1 MDRIHRLLE
10 RGYFPSQLPPCFT
23 TKDLANIH
31 NALYPNWLALQ
42 TPPKTGGVVPK
53 APDSKSEFFSV
64 ARAGYQRRLTSIPN
78 PVAQTFL
85 ATHVATYWGQLVKHY
100 RQSKLSVSRP
110 RFLKNGDRGA
120 SIPSMQP
127 LYERKV
133 LTAAGY
139 RYMLKT
145 DVSRFFPTIYTHSV
159 PWAIHG
165 KSASKRNRKPTPKY
179 FGNLL
184 DLSLRQ
190 CQDGQTIGLPIG
202 PDTSHI
208 IAEAI
213 ATSVD
218 LELKKRLKGF
228 PAGFRYVD
236 DYFLFFSTIDDAETC
251 LAALTRALKEYELHI
266 NVEKTVT
273 CSVLEISEDYWPHQ
287 LRSFTISE
295 AGRKQAADIHHFF
308 ELAKELARKNK
319 DENVMAYALKRAS
332 SVLIRKENW
341 SVFEA
346 HLCHV
351 ALAYP
356 NTLQIL
362 ARVLSTY
369 SGVGYRLNKTA
380 LERLVNAIIQEHAPL
395 EHHSEVAWCLWIC
408 KDLELSLST
417 SNVDLVSE
425 MHSSICALILLDLD
439 SCGLLPKSPK
449 MTYWKSVESTEALY
463 GDLWLLCYEAGV
475 KGWGGSRARISIQ
488 IHISHSS
495 VCWVCN
501 SMTKRQN

>member
-1 MDRIHRLLE
+1 MDRISRLLE

-31 NALYPNWLALQ
+31 SALYPNWLALQ

-53 APDSKSEFFSV
+53 APDSKSESFSV

-85 ATHVATYWGQLVKHY
+85 ATHVATYWGQLVRHY

-120 SIPSMQP
+120 SIPSMQS

-159 PWAIHG
+159 PWASNNL
-165 KSASKRNRKPTPKY
+165 KNRASKRNRKPTPKY

-228 PAGFRYVD
+228 PPGFRYVD
-236 DYFLFFSTIDDAETC
+236 DYFLFFSTIDDAE
-251 LAALTRALKEYELHI
+251 
-266 NVEKTVT
+266 
-273 CSVLEISEDYWPHQ
+273 
-287 LRSFTISE
+287 
-295 AGRKQAADIHHFF
+295 
-308 ELAKELARKNK
+308 ARPK
-319 DENVMAYALKRAS
+319 
-332 SVLIRKENW
+332 
-341 SVFEA
+341 
-346 HLCHV
+346 
-351 ALAYP
+351 
-356 NTLQIL
+356 
-362 ARVLSTY
+362 
-369 SGVGYRLNKTA
+369 
-380 LERLVNAIIQEHAPL
+380 
-395 EHHSEVAWCLWIC
+395 
-408 KDLELSLST
+408 
-417 SNVDLVSE
+417 
-425 MHSSICALILLDLD
+425 LL
-439 SCGLLPKSPK
+439 
-449 MTYWKSVESTEALY
+449 
-463 GDLWLLCYEAGV
+463 
-475 KGWGGSRARISIQ
+475 
-488 IHISHSS
+488 
-495 VCWVCN
+495 
-501 SMTKRQN
+501 